1 MKILFALL
9 VGLVL
14 FVVYDYKTYDKKQK
28 IEQLK
33 NISKQ
38 INFHTV
44 KFDFKSKNY
53 KEFVYA
59 K

>member
-1 MKILFALL
+1 MKILFVLL
-9 VGLVL
+9 MGLVL

-38 INFHTV
+38 INFHTI

>member
-1 MKILFALL
+1 MKILFVLL

-14 FVVYDYKTYDKKQK
+14 FVVYDYKIYDKKQK

-38 INFHTV
+38 INFHTI

>member
-33 NISKQ
+33 NISKK